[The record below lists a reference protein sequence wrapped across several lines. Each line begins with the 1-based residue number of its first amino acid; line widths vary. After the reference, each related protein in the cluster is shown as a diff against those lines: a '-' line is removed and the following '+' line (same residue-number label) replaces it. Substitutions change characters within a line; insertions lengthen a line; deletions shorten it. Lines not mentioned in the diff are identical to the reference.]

1 MNLED
6 LNALESGLSEYGLS
20 LSEKQKVQFVTY
32 GSMLQEWN
40 QKMNLTA
47 ITDSKEIA
55 VKHFLDSLTGI
66 RLVDFSKVET
76 LIDLG
81 TGAGFPGIPLKIM
94 FPEMKVTL
102 ADSLNKR
109 INFLNSVIEQLELN
123 KITAVHGRAEDLA
136 RKPEY
141 RGQFDVCAS
150 RAVANLAT
158 LSEYCIPFVKTK
170 GYFLSYK
177 GPDADREVQE
187 AKNAIERMGG
197 RFEKSDHFTLP
208 PYQDERVL
216 VLIQKEKPTPKKY
229 PRQAGTPAK
238 KPIQ

>member
-1 MNLED
+1 MHLED
-6 LNALESGLSEYGLS
+6 LNALQSGLSEYGLS
-20 LSEKQKVQFVTY
+20 LSEKQKNQFVTY

-47 ITDSKEIA
+47 ITESEEIA
-55 VKHFLDSLTGI
+55 VKHFLDSLTGV

-94 FPEMKVTL
+94 FPKMKVTL

-109 INFLNSVIEQLELN
+109 VNFLNNVIEQLELN
-123 KITAVHGRAEDLA
+123 KITAIHGRAEDLA

-141 RGQFDVCAS
+141 REQFDVCAS

>member
-1 MNLED
+1 M
-6 LNALESGLSEYGLS
+6 
-20 LSEKQKVQFVTY
+20 
-32 GSMLQEWN
+32 
-40 QKMNLTA
+40 
-47 ITDSKEIA
+47 
-55 VKHFLDSLTGI
+55 KHFLDSLTGV

-94 FPEMKVTL
+94 FPKMKVTL

-109 INFLNSVIEQLELN
+109 VNFLNNVIEQLELN
-123 KITAVHGRAEDLA
+123 KITAIHGRAEDLA

-141 RGQFDVCAS
+141 REQFDVCAS

-197 RFEKSDHFTLP
+197 RFEKSDHFSLP